1 MKEFNIKKLAIC
13 GDSSGGLF
21 ALDMIKL
28 SIQKKLRI
36 PNALLLNMPYSRFI
50 CEDCRNSL
58 IMGLFNEKEEVNF
71 QEINQLQSVFLDLE
85 NNDLSQY
92 EGDDRLNFFLSTEE
106 VNFHLKNYTIATY
119 KISHDI
125 NHRIKK

>member
-1 MKEFNIKKLAIC
+1 MKDFNIKKLVIC

-28 SIQKKLRI
+28 SIKKKLRI

-58 IMGLFNEKEEVNF
+58 LMALFNEKEEVNF

-106 VNFHLKNYTIATY
+106 VNFHLKN
-119 KISHDI
+119 
-125 NHRIKK
+125 